1 MFKTLKILLISIL
14 LTGCGFSPVYKNIDN
29 LDIKISVIETEQEKT
44 LTNEDR
50 LLYNYLRAELNKYKS
65 NNQVTK
71 EALVSFETKYEK
83 ISIVKDNSGKSTDYE
98 ARGQVKFLIKLDDK
112 EENITFSEKIYF
124 KNLENSFNEANYERI
139 IIKNFANSISKK
151 LIFKLKN
158 LNDN

>member
-65 NNQVTK
+65 NNQLTK